1 MYELTIRKKITRTRK
16 MRGLLG
22 MCGKTTLQLG
32 KYNAKKNLYYCKTII
47 FRFLILI
54 LFIKLLH

>member
-1 MYELTIRKKITRTRK
+1 